1 MKKLYVASVTPFDK
15 EGKINGEAARQL
27 WEKNISQGAD
37 GFFIG
42 GSSGECFLLTREERV
57 RSFELASEYK
67 DKADIFAHVGAIST
81 EEAVFF
87 AKKAKELGI
96 QNIAA
101 TPPIY
106 FGFSEKEI
114 AGYYYDIAE
123 AVGHPVLY
131 YNIPSSTHRNLNLF
145 SPEIKAL
152 LTSGA
157 VGSVKHTNLDML
169 QMERMHNINPDII
182 CYGGFESCMLAFLAF
197 GCDGFIGSSFNFMLP
212 QFRKVM
218 ELYLEGREEEA
229 RVLQSKSNN
238 ILDVLLKNGLCANLK
253 HIVSRQGIWAGDV
266 RKPLLPLTEDQKAE
280 MDQVLE
286 QYLEIC

>member
-1 MKKLYVASVTPFDK
+1 MKKLYVASITPFDQ

-67 DKADIFAHVGAIST
+67 DRADIFAHVGAIST
-81 EEAVFF
+81 AEAVFY
-87 AKKAKELGI
+87 AREAKEMGI
-96 QNIAA
+96 PNIAA

-131 YNIPSSTHRNLNLF
+131 YNIPTSTHKNLNLS
-145 SPEIKAL
+145 SPEIQAL
-152 LTSGA
+152 LKSGA

-182 CYGGFESCMLAFLAF
+182 CYGGFESCMVAFLAF
-197 GCDGFIGSSFNFMLP
+197 GCEGFIGSSFNFMLP
-212 QFRKVM
+212 QFKKVM
-218 ELYLEGREEEA
+218 ELYLEGKGDEA
-229 RVLQSKSNN
+229 RVLQAKSNN
-238 ILDVLLKNGLCANLK
+238 ILDVLLRNGLCANLK
-253 HIVSRQGIWAGDV
+253 HVVSGQGIWAGDV